1 MTDSVRDLLDRWEQ
15 VWHEGRYD
23 LIPSCVASHYIR
35 HDEKGDRT
43 LTRDE
48 YAADC
53 KSSIWPQL
61 TYHIPFP
68 GLGRVER
75 KGSAFTWVADV

>member
-48 YAADC
+48 YAAGLQVVNMAATDIPH
-53 KSSIWPQL
+53 SLSRAWPGR
-61 TYHIPFP
+61 TKGV
-68 GLGRVER
+68 GLHVG
-75 KGSAFTWVADV
+75 G